1 MLKLLNLINNYE
13 QETHGAMNKERKMTL
28 GYESRIYAQLIK
40 HLEFCEFNSFYL
52 LQCQN

>member
-28 GYESRIYAQLIK
+28 GYDL
-40 HLEFCEFNSFYL
+40 
-52 LQCQN
+52 